1 MRKLFISLI
10 IVLLGIMFLPVYAAE
25 NVNIESIELD
35 SKSDTTEIITDASY
49 SGLSIKFDLKF
60 KEVND
65 YIKYKIVINNP
76 TNEDYELSEN
86 NNNSNYIKYEYSYD
100 DGNKIIEKNKKSI
113 IYITIKYNKEVTEN
127 LFDDEGNF
135 IETNNLVIN
144 LGGEDIINPNTGN
157 FNPIIYIL
165 ILLLLL
171 FVIYIITKSKKILNI
186 FIITILLLPIS
197 IYAIE
202 KLQIKIESKIKIEE
216 NLICNSF
223 EEDDWSTISKNVKRN
238 NTSCYQVGDTKEV
251 ELEGF
256 GTHTVRISNM
266 STPDECSTEGFSQTA
281 CGFVVEFENIIIRHK
296 MNSFNNNF
304 SDYEIGNGNMG
315 GWENSEGRAY
325 VSNNIYNSL
334 PSSLKN
340 IIINTTVVSG
350 HGREDAN
357 NFTTT
362 DKIYLLSE
370 KEVINT
376 PSYDTAGTYSRQ
388 LDYYAKK
395 VEIYGNIASSYAK
408 RYNGVISDWWLRTP
422 SKHNVDAFSFQDD
435 GSINAGTSSAEYGL
449 SPAFRI
455 G

>member
-1 MRKLFISLI
+1 MRKIFISLI

-127 LFDDEGNF
+127 LFDDEGSY

-144 LGGEDIINPNTGN
+144 LGGEDIINPNTSN

-171 FVIYIITKSKKILNI
+171 LVIYIFTKNKKILNI
-186 FIITILLLPIS
+186 FVITILLLPIS

-266 STPDECSTEGFSQTA
+266 STPDGCSTEEFSQTA
-281 CGFVVEFENIIIRHK
+281 CGFVVEFADIVALKR
-296 MNSFNNNF
+296 MNHDTYDGHQFGDGNNGGWPATELYQYVQNDIYNAMPNDIKAVIKDTKVISGHSYINDNNF
-304 SDYEIGNGNMG
+304 ITN
-315 GWENSEGRAY
+315 
-325 VSNNIYNSL
+325 
-334 PSSLKN
+334 
-340 IIINTTVVSG
+340 
-350 HGREDAN
+350 
-357 NFTTT
+357 
-362 DKIYLLSE
+362 DKLYLLSRTE
-370 KEVINT
+370 IWNT
-376 PSYDTAGTYSRQ
+376 SDTYSTSIPTRQ
-388 LDYYAKK
+388 LDYYKNNNVTDNYNSIVTK
-395 VEIYGNIASSYAK
+395 M
-408 RYNGVISDWWLRTP
+408 YNGTIKEWWTRSTIDYDCDYFFFANTSGRSISDRTIYDFG
-422 SKHNVDAFSFQDD
+422 V
-435 GSINAGTSSAEYGL
+435 
-449 SPAFRI
+449 SPAFRL

>member
-25 NVNIESIELD
+25 NVNVESIELD
-35 SKSDTTEIITDASY
+35 SKSDTAEIITDASY

-76 TNEDYELSEN
+76 TNKDYELSEN
-86 NNNSNYIKYEYSYD
+86 DNNSNYIKYEYSYD

-135 IETNNLVIN
+135 IETNNLVIS
-144 LGGEDIINPNTGN
+144 LGGEDITNPNTGN

-165 ILLLLL
+165 IL
-171 FVIYIITKSKKILNI
+171 
-186 FIITILLLPIS
+186 LLLPIS

-256 GTHTVRISNM
+256 GTHTVRIANM

-325 VSNNIYNSL
+325 VSNNMYNSL

-370 KEVINT
+370 KEVVNT